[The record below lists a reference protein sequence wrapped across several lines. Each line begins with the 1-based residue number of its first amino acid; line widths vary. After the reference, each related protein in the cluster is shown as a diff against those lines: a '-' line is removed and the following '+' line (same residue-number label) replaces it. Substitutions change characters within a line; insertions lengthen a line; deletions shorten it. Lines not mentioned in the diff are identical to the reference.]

1 MYFYISRAIPADITT
16 QYEKFIK
23 FVIQSSSHSNM
34 TFQVIDLISQA
45 FAIEEQFSGQSEIE
59 ILDWLQNRGT
69 LYELQELSS
78 EGQKIFIVLDRR
90 S

>member
-1 MYFYISRAIPADITT
+1 
-16 QYEKFIK
+16 
-23 FVIQSSSHSNM
+23 M